1 MQKIKDFES
10 FAAGYFSA
18 LRIKRPTGKDIRDFC
33 LESRVFAAALLNY
46 SCNDP
51 YVMAQ
56 DGDDAKLEAVAKNIR
71 KLLDN

>member
-18 LRIKRPTGKDIRDFC
+18 LRIKHPTANDIRNYC
-33 LESRVFAAALLNY
+33 IESRTFAAALSFY
-46 SCNDP
+46 ACNDP

-56 DGDDAKLEAVAKNIR
+56 QSSDAKFEAVAKNIR
-71 KLLDN
+71 KLPRD